1 MRGRVGALMTEMA
14 FVLTSVAVLKEGL
27 FPFLIEHWF
36 TDAEMVSAQ
45 LERTAILAGGVTALL
60 YLGLGSAARHVYSLP
75 YIQSL
80 GVFAA
85 VHAPVLIG
93 RIADGSSFSILFFLG
108 RTWEGLLGDALG
120 LFRVME
126 PGDLPHAALLL
137 TLFLYTAGRA
147 IRIQDRQGRGEFE
160 SHRVRIRSLRS

>member
-60 YLGLGSAARHVYSLP
+60 YLGLGSAASLNLTP
-75 YIQSL
+75 GSPPRFFVQNSWSRTTSESGIGSRDAE
-80 GVFAA
+80 AA
-85 VHAPVLIG
+85 KNRP
-93 RIADGSSFSILFFLG
+93 R
-108 RTWEGLLGDALG
+108 
-120 LFRVME
+120 
-126 PGDLPHAALLL
+126 
-137 TLFLYTAGRA
+137 AGR
-147 IRIQDRQGRGEFE
+147 
-160 SHRVRIRSLRS
+160 